1 MTLLW
6 LILIPLLGGILAWIA
21 ARWSAAAARWVSLA
35 ALGCDMT
42 LALSLWAHSGAATVT
57 PDNSSWLIE
66 FHREWIPQMGVS
78 LFLAMD
84 GLSLLMILLTVFL
97 GIISVAISWTE
108 IRERVGFFHFNLM
121 WTLAGIIGVFSSL
134 DLFLF
139 YFFWE
144 LMLIPMYFLIAI
156 WGHEN
161 RVYAAIKFFLFT
173 QLSGLLMLLAILAL
187 YFTHANA
194 TGQYT
199 FDYTHLLGT
208 RMSGTLSMLL
218 MLGFLAAFA
227 VKLPVFPFHTWL
239 PDAHTEAPTA
249 GSVILAG
256 LLLKTGAYGMLRF
269 AIPLFPDAAIALA
282 PIAMALG
289 VIGILYGAVLAF
301 AQTDLKRLVAYTSV
315 SHMGFVLLGVF
326 AWNELALQG
335 AVMQMLC
342 HGIATGALFII
353 AGSLQERIHTR
364 DISRMGGLWATA
376 PRMGG
381 VTMVFAWASLGLPG
395 LGNFVAEFLT
405 LLGSWQANRLWTV
418 LASAGLIASAIYALW
433 VIQAVFHG
441 PGEKKKTFPDLG
453 LREMAVMT
461 PLIAAIVWL
470 GVYPQP
476 VLDTARPALVEIR
489 REAAAPPSLAPA
501 AGDSSSWVK
510 ADRSD
515 RSVRSDRSNISEEN
529 AVTFAGLLALLPPI
543 VLSVTAILVMLLIA
557 FRRNHLAV
565 AALTLTGLA
574 LALAAVPLV
583 LPMVPRSVTSLLIVD
598 RFALFYF
605 ALVIA
610 AAIAVALFSYG
621 YLNRLQGRREEF
633 YVLLLLA
640 TVGAALLAA
649 GNHFVS
655 FFLALEIL
663 SVALY
668 GMLAFTRAR
677 QRSIEAG
684 LKYLILAATSAAFLL
699 FGMALVY
706 LRAGSM
712 AFPALADRIIQNAQG
727 DLLLLAGLGM
737 IIVGFGFKL
746 AVAPFHMW
754 TADVYEGAPA
764 PATAFIATVS
774 KGAVFALLLRY
785 FAHFSDSP
793 PTIRSAGFSPFP
805 LPIFLIFAS
814 IAVASMF
821 TGNLL
826 ALRQSNVKRILA
838 YSSIAHLG
846 YLMVAFLA
854 GGPLAPLAV
863 TYYLTAYFITTLG
876 AFGIVAILSR
886 AERDADDVED
896 YQGLAWRKP
905 WLAAVFM
912 AMLFSLAG
920 IPLTAGFVGKF
931 CVLAAGVR
939 SSLWFLAFILVLNS
953 AIGLYYYLRVIV
965 AMIARPDAAT
975 VPSLPPSP
983 IAPNRRLGTLSPIA
997 PNRRLGTLSAI
1008 APNRRLGTLSAIA
1021 PNRRLGT
1028 LSAGAMLAILLL
1040 SLVWLGVYPA
1050 PLIEIIQSA
1059 VACLP

>member
-1 MTLLW
+1 
-6 LILIPLLGGILAWIA
+6 
-21 ARWSAAAARWVSLA
+21 
-35 ALGCDMT
+35 
-42 LALSLWAHSGAATVT
+42 
-57 PDNSSWLIE
+57 
-66 FHREWIPQMGVS
+66 
-78 LFLAMD
+78 
-84 GLSLLMILLTVFL
+84 
-97 GIISVAISWTE
+97 
-108 IRERVGFFHFNLM
+108 
-121 WTLAGIIGVFSSL
+121 
-134 DLFLF
+134 
-139 YFFWE
+139 
-144 LMLIPMYFLIAI
+144 
-156 WGHEN
+156 
-161 RVYAAIKFFLFT
+161 
-173 QLSGLLMLLAILAL
+173 
-187 YFTHANA
+187 
-194 TGQYT
+194 
-199 FDYTHLLGT
+199 
-208 RMSGTLSMLL
+208 
-218 MLGFLAAFA
+218 
-227 VKLPVFPFHTWL
+227 VFPFHTWL

-269 AIPLFPDAAIALA
+269 ALPLFPDAAIALA

-381 VTMVFAWASLGLPG
+381 VAMVFAWASLGLPG

-461 PLIAAIVWL
+461 ALIAAIVWL

-476 VLDTARPALVEIR
+476 VFDTARPALLELR
-489 REAAAPPSLAPA
+489 REAPAPASSPSA

-543 VLSVTAILVMLLIA
+543 VLSVAAILAMLLIA

-574 LALAAVPLV
+574 LAFASVPLV

-605 ALVIA
+605 ALVVA

-649 GNHFVS
+649 SNHFVS

-712 AFPALADRIIQNAQG
+712 AFPALAGRIIQNAQG

-737 IIVGFGFKL
+737 ILVGFGFKL
-746 AVAPFHMW
+746 AVVPFHMW

-785 FAHFSDSP
+785 FAHFSGP
-793 PTIRSAGFSPFP
+793 VCSAGFSPSVCSAGLSPSVCSAGFSPSVCSAGLSPSVCSAGLSPFP

-886 AERDADDVED
+886 AKRDADDIED
-896 YQGLAWRKP
+896 YQGLAWRRP

-931 CVLAAGVR
+931 CVLAAGVG
-939 SSLWFLAFILVLNS
+939 SSLWFLAFILVVNS

-965 AMIARPDAAT
+965 AMTARPDAAT
-975 VPSLPPSP
+975 IASLPPSP
-983 IAPNRRLGTLSPIA
+983 IATSRRLGA
-997 PNRRLGTLSAI
+997 
-1008 APNRRLGTLSAIA
+1008 
-1021 PNRRLGT
+1021 

-1050 PLIEIIQSA
+1050 PLIGIIQSA

>member
-1 MTLLW
+1 
-6 LILIPLLGGILAWIA
+6 
-21 ARWSAAAARWVSLA
+21 
-35 ALGCDMT
+35 
-42 LALSLWAHSGAATVT
+42 
-57 PDNSSWLIE
+57 
-66 FHREWIPQMGVS
+66 
-78 LFLAMD
+78 
-84 GLSLLMILLTVFL
+84 
-97 GIISVAISWTE
+97 
-108 IRERVGFFHFNLM
+108 
-121 WTLAGIIGVFSSL
+121 
-134 DLFLF
+134 
-139 YFFWE
+139 
-144 LMLIPMYFLIAI
+144 
-156 WGHEN
+156 
-161 RVYAAIKFFLFT
+161 
-173 QLSGLLMLLAILAL
+173 
-187 YFTHANA
+187 
-194 TGQYT
+194 
-199 FDYTHLLGT
+199 
-208 RMSGTLSMLL
+208 MLL

-269 AIPLFPDAAIALA
+269 AVPLFPDAAIALA

-335 AVMQMLC
+335 VVMQMLC

-381 VTMVFAWASLGLPG
+381 VAMVFAWASLGLPG

-405 LLGSWQANRLWTV
+405 LLGSWQASRLWTV

-441 PGEKKKTFPDLG
+441 PGEREKTFPDLG

-461 PLIAAIVWL
+461 ALIAAIVWL

-476 VLDTARPALVEIR
+476 VLDTARPALVELR
-489 REAAAPPSLAPA
+489 REAPAPASLASA
-501 AGDSSSWVK
+501 AVTRAAIPSPSWVK

-529 AVTFAGLLALLPPI
+529 TVTFTGLLALLPPI
-543 VLSVTAILVMLLIA
+543 VLSVAAILAMLLIA

-574 LALAAVPLV
+574 LALAAIPLV
-583 LPMVPRSVTSLLIVD
+583 LPMVPRAVTSLLIVD
-598 RFALFYF
+598 RFALFYV
-605 ALVIA
+605 ALVVA
-610 AAIAVALFSYG
+610 AAIAVTLFSYG

-640 TVGAALLAA
+640 TTGAAFLAA
-649 GNHFVS
+649 SNHFVS

-677 QRSIEAG
+677 PRSIEAG

-712 AFPALADRIIQNAQG
+712 AFPALAGRIIQNAQG
-727 DLLLLAGLGM
+727 DLPLLAGLGM

-746 AVAPFHMW
+746 AVVPFHTW

-785 FAHFSDSP
+785 FAHFSGGL
-793 PTIRSAGFSPFP
+793 PTVRGAGLGPSVCSAGFSPFP
-805 LPIFLIFAS
+805 DTIFLIFAG

-863 TYYLTAYFITTLG
+863 TYYLAAYFITTLG

-886 AERDADDVED
+886 AERDADDMGD

-920 IPLTAGFVGKF
+920 MPLTAGFVGKF
-931 CVLAAGVR
+931 CVLAAGVG
-939 SSLWFLAFILVLNS
+939 SSLWFLAFILVVNS

-965 AMIARPDAAT
+965 AMLARPDAAT
-975 VPSLPPSP
+975 IASLPPSAN
-983 IAPNRRLGTLSPIA
+983 APSRRLGSLC
-997 PNRRLGTLSAI
+997 
-1008 APNRRLGTLSAIA
+1008 
-1021 PNRRLGT
+1021 
-1028 LSAGAMLAILLL
+1028 AGATLAILLL

>member
-21 ARWSAAAARWVSLA
+21 ARWSAAASRWVSLA
-35 ALGCDMT
+35 ALICDMI
-42 LALSLWAHSGAATVT
+42 LALSLWAHSGTAAAALGNG
-57 PDNSSWLIE
+57 PWLIE

-108 IRERVGFFHFNLM
+108 IRHRVGFFHFNLL
-121 WTLAGIIGVFSSL
+121 WTLAGIIGVFTSL

-144 LMLIPMYFLIAI
+144 LMLIPMYFLIAV

-161 RVYAAIKFFLFT
+161 RVYAATKFFLFT
-173 QLSGLLMLLAILAL
+173 QLSGLVMLLAILAL
-187 YFTHANA
+187 YFIHGNA

-199 FDYTHLLGT
+199 FDYTRLLGT

-269 AIPLFPDAAIALA
+269 AVPLFPDAAIALA

-335 AVMQMLC
+335 VVMQMLC

-381 VTMVFAWASLGLPG
+381 VAMVFAWASLGLPG

-405 LLGSWQANRLWTV
+405 LLGSWQASRLWTV

-441 PGEKKKTFPDLG
+441 PGEREKTFPDLG

-461 PLIAAIVWL
+461 ALIAAIVWL

-476 VLDTARPALVEIR
+476 VLDTTRPALVELR
-489 REAAAPPSLAPA
+489 REAPAPASLASA
-501 AGDSSSWVK
+501 AVTRAAIPSPSWVK

-529 AVTFAGLLALLPPI
+529 TVTFTGLLALLPPI
-543 VLSVTAILVMLLIA
+543 VLSVAAILAMLLIA

-574 LALAAVPLV
+574 LALAAIPLV
-583 LPMVPRSVTSLLIVD
+583 LPMVPRAVTSLLIVD
-598 RFALFYF
+598 RFALFYV
-605 ALVIA
+605 ALVVA
-610 AAIAVALFSYG
+610 AAIAVTLFSYG

-640 TVGAALLAA
+640 TTGAAFLAA
-649 GNHFVS
+649 SNHFVS

-677 QRSIEAG
+677 PRSIEAG

-712 AFPALADRIIQNAQG
+712 AFPALAGRIIQNAQG
-727 DLLLLAGLGM
+727 DLPLLAGLGM

-746 AVAPFHMW
+746 AVVPFHTW

-785 FAHFSDSP
+785 FAHFSGGL
-793 PTIRSAGFSPFP
+793 PTVRGAGLGPSVCSAGFSPFP
-805 LPIFLIFAS
+805 DTIFLIFAG

-863 TYYLTAYFITTLG
+863 TYYLAAYFITTLG

-886 AERDADDVED
+886 AERDADDMGD

-920 IPLTAGFVGKF
+920 MPLTAGFVGKF
-931 CVLAAGVR
+931 CVLAAGVG
-939 SSLWFLAFILVLNS
+939 SSLWFLAFILVVNS

-965 AMIARPDAAT
+965 AMLARPDAAT
-975 VPSLPPSP
+975 IASLPPSAN
-983 IAPNRRLGTLSPIA
+983 APSRRLGSLC
-997 PNRRLGTLSAI
+997 
-1008 APNRRLGTLSAIA
+1008 
-1021 PNRRLGT
+1021 
-1028 LSAGAMLAILLL
+1028 AGATLAILLL

>member
-35 ALGCDMT
+35 ALICDMI
-42 LALSLWAHSGAATVT
+42 LALGLWAHSGAAAAA
-57 PDNSSWLIE
+57 PGNSPWLIE

-161 RVYAAIKFFLFT
+161 RVHAAVKFFLFT

-187 YFTHANA
+187 YFIHGNA

-199 FDYTHLLGT
+199 FDYTRLLGT

-269 AIPLFPDAAIALA
+269 ALPLFPDAAIALA

-381 VTMVFAWASLGLPG
+381 VAMVFAWASLGLPG
-395 LGNFVAEFLT
+395 LGNFVAEFLI

-441 PGEKKKTFPDLG
+441 PEEKKKTFPDLG

-461 PLIAAIVWL
+461 ALIAAIVWL

-476 VLDTARPALVEIR
+476 VLDTARPALVELR
-489 REAAAPPSLAPA
+489 REAPPPPLISSA

-529 AVTFAGLLALLPPI
+529 AVTFTGLLALLPPI
-543 VLSVTAILVMLLIA
+543 VLSVAAVLAMLLIA

-565 AALTLTGLA
+565 ATLTLTGLA
-574 LALAAVPLV
+574 LALASVPLV

-598 RFALFYF
+598 RFALFYI
-605 ALVIA
+605 ALVVA

-649 GNHFVS
+649 SNHFVS

-677 QRSIEAG
+677 PRSIEAG

-712 AFPALADRIIQNAQG
+712 AFPALAGRIIQNAQG
-727 DLLLLAGLGM
+727 DLPLLAGLGM

-746 AVAPFHMW
+746 AVVPFHTW

-785 FAHFSDSP
+785 FAHFSGP
-793 PTIRSAGFSPFP
+793 VRSAGLSPFP

-846 YLMVAFLA
+846 YLMAAFLA

-863 TYYLTAYFITTLG
+863 TYYLAAYFITTLG
-876 AFGIVAILSR
+876 AFGIVTILSR
-886 AERDADDVED
+886 PERDADDVED
-896 YQGLAWRKP
+896 YHGLAWRKP

-931 CVLAAGVR
+931 CVLAAGVG
-939 SSLWFLAFILVLNS
+939 SSLWFLVFILVVNS
-953 AIGLYYYLRVIV
+953 AIGLYYYLRIVV
-965 AMIARPDAAT
+965 AMLARPDAAT
-975 VPSLPPSP
+975 IASLPPSP
-983 IAPNRRLGTLSPIA
+983 IAPSRRLGA
-997 PNRRLGTLSAI
+997 
-1008 APNRRLGTLSAIA
+1008 
-1021 PNRRLGT
+1021 

-1059 VACLP
+1059 VAGLP